1 MLSFKDLYKS
11 VKTERNKYVNLIQNL
26 NHDKGERKQK
36 IKLLEI
42 ELDILRKNVNDKGE
56 SLCSAGESP

>member
-56 SLCSAGESP
+56 